1 MVEAPPHFLAVG
13 RFVGKKAPHLTIS
26 AFGEMYLVEPAA
38 TLTMVGDGPLLEQAR
53 AHATSLGLQ
62 DAISFPGVLT
72 PEEIVAL
79 MGNARAFVQ
88 HSVTAPDG
96 DREGSPV
103 ALLEA
108 QMAGLPVVSTRHS
121 GIPEIVADGE
131 TGILVEERDAAG
143 MGRAMARLARE
154 PMLAGTLGKAGRERA
169 LAHFSQAR
177 TLAAPRLRFSGT
189 ALTASAL
196 LISIFC
202 GPSTPPSSSVT
213 PTYTAL
219 SPAGKKMRVAPP
231 WFDASIDPGIG

>member
-1 MVEAPPHFLAVG
+1 
-13 RFVGKKAPHLTIS
+13 
-26 AFGEMYLVEPAA
+26 MYLVEPAA

-177 TLAAPRLRFSGT
+177 TLAAL
-189 ALTASAL
+189 ADILTRAARS
-196 LISIFC
+196 
-202 GPSTPPSSSVT
+202 
-213 PTYTAL
+213 
-219 SPAGKKMRVAPP
+219 
-231 WFDASIDPGIG
+231 